1 MTKHKLKTALLAV
14 LLLLPVG
21 LRAQQTLTVCDSTA
35 TSSYVPMYGY
45 YNDSRFHNEFVYPA
59 RMLTDMV
66 GGTITEITFYSQTAS
81 ESWNSPL
88 TLTIDEVDDT
98 TYDSYNAPF
107 KATDNAQ
114 LSWSGSCTVTNGQW
128 VITLDDPYVYT
139 GGNLLI
145 SVRNTATGSGCPYS

>member
-1 MTKHKLKTALLAV
+1 MTKNKLKTVLLAV

-21 LRAQQTLTVCDSTA
+21 LCAQQTLTVCNGTS
-35 TSSYVPMYGY
+35 TSSYIPMYGY

-88 TLTIDEVDDT
+88 TLTIDLT
-98 TYDSYNAPF
+98 GF
-107 KATDNAQ
+107 AQ
-114 LSWSGSCTVTNGQW
+114 GAYFVR
-128 VITLDDPYVYT
+128 IT
-139 GGNLLI
+139 GEHRQAIRKLI
-145 SVRNTATGSGCPYS
+145 VK

>member
-145 SVRNTATGSGCPYS
+145 SVRNTATGSGCP